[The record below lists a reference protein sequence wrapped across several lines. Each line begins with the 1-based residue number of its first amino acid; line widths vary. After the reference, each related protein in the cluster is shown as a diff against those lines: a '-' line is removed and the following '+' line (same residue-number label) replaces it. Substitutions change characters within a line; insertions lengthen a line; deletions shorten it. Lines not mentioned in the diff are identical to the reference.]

1 MFSNVTMTLL
11 TQSLRENVS
20 KYGSGCN
27 TMFGMMIGSIA
38 KAFRARSHH
47 FHCRQHLMSMIQ
59 ILPSGSTVVFIYN
72 AHYLKNSITFRK
84 ELFINENINI

>member
-47 FHCRQHLMSMIQ
+47 FHCRQHLMPMIQ
-59 ILPSGSTVVFIYN
+59 IGTS
-72 AHYLKNSITFRK
+72 H
-84 ELFINENINI
+84 

>member
-47 FHCRQHLMSMIQ
+47 FHCRQHLMPMIQ
-59 ILPSGSTVVFIYN
+59 IGTSHCSAVAFICILFEKFFIN
-72 AHYLKNSITFRK
+72 FPITFRTP
-84 ELFINENINI
+84 LFMKT

>member
-59 ILPSGSTVVFIYN
+59 ILPSGSTVVQQCI
-72 AHYLKNSITFRK
+72 
-84 ELFINENINI
+84 LFEKFHHFQDRVVYH